1 MPNVFFIIFRFD
13 FIPGLSKSNTEELT
27 AAAKNFMIRFTNE
40 VDSSLVSEYR
50 GVQFID
56 FLKFEIPFAP
66 NYSAC

>member
-1 MPNVFFIIFRFD
+1 MFFYYFFRFA
-13 FIPGLSKSNTEELT
+13 FISGLSKCYTKELT
-27 AAAKNFMIRFTNE
+27 AAAENCMTRFPND

-50 GVQFID
+50 GVQFIY